1 MTRPVRNPE
10 PDQGTKKPTAI
21 EFRSVSKWYGHV
33 IGVNNLSLRVAA
45 GVTGLLGPNGAGKSL
60 SLIHISEPTRPY

>member
-1 MTRPVRNPE
+1 MTRSVRNPE

-45 GVTGLLGPNGAGKSL
+45 GVTGLLGPNGARFGCWGIGPGTTL
-60 SLIHISEPTRPY
+60 D